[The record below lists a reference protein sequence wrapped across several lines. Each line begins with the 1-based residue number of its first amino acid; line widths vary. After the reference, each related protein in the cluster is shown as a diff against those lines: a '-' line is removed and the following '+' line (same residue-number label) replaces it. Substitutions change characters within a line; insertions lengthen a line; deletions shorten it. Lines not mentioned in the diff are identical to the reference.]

1 MTVIETSQ
9 KEIEEKVESIQV
21 IRKEN
26 EQLRNDCNMIKHENE
41 ILKTRIEK
49 IESKL
54 ITNNV
59 ILHGIEDQAWKLKD
73 IIVISTLANGKTTKD
88 KLDIVQKIGFKDI
101 RRIGDY
107 NSRCPRAIL
116 VEFKKKASAD
126 FLLENKKG
134 LPKGVY
140 VDRKYM
146 PEVENEHRKLHPI
159 LRKVKT
165 LPDYNDEK
173 QARRNKLIIK
183 GKSYTSKNLHLLP
196 EPLTGYNVSS
206 KEDDNHIGFFGEL
219 NPFSNFH
226 EAPFTVDCITY
237 HSSEQFIQYKKAK
250 FFTDDSSSKKILK
263 ASTSLE
269 CKQLSKEIVNY
280 DPQHWREHAGHLCE
294 PRYLRQV
301 SPEPHL
307 DELIVCN
314 WSQNN
319 CRMCL

>member
-1 MTVIETSQ
+1 MLIKPLQDRMTVIETSQ

-88 KLDIVQKIGFKDI
+88 KLDIVQNVGFKDI

-116 VEFKKKASAD
+116 VEFEKKASAD

-140 VDRKYM
+140 VDRKYT

-159 LRKVKT
+159 LRKAKT
-165 LPDYNDEK
+165 LPDYK
-173 QARRNKLIIK
+173 MKSKLEGI
-183 GKSYTSKNLHLLP
+183 N
-196 EPLTGYNVSS
+196 
-206 KEDDNHIGFFGEL
+206 
-219 NPFSNFH
+219 
-226 EAPFTVDCITY
+226 
-237 HSSEQFIQYKKAK
+237 
-250 FFTDDSSSKKILK
+250 
-263 ASTSLE
+263 
-269 CKQLSKEIVNY
+269 
-280 DPQHWREHAGHLCE
+280 
-294 PRYLRQV
+294 
-301 SPEPHL
+301 
-307 DELIVCN
+307 
-314 WSQNN
+314 
-319 CRMCL
+319 